1 MKKRPC
7 KVCRRWFRP
16 NPRVGDAQMTCGRP
30 ECKRQWHRKKCAE
43 WNRKNREYFKE
54 IYLNNKILA
63 ASAKTENPVNQHTA
77 GGKSTRTRFNVGLP
91 WQEIQEVMG
100 VKQLVIIEYIIHLLL
115 RAFKEPIKAQPIVNT
130 G

>member
-7 KVCRRWFRP
+7 KMCRRWFRP
-16 NPRVGDAQMTCGRP
+16 NPRVGDVQMTCGRP
-30 ECKRQWHRKKCAE
+30 KCKREWHRKKCAE

-63 ASAKTENPVNQHTA
+63 ASAKTENPDNQQKVE
-77 GGKSTRTRFNVGLP
+77 GKTTRTRFNVGLP
-91 WQEIQEVMG
+91 WQEIQEAMG

-115 RAFKEPIKAQPIVNT
+115 RSFKGPIKAQAIVNT

>member
-16 NPRVGDAQMTCGRP
+16 NPRVGDAQMTCGRTK
-30 ECKRQWHRKKCAE
+30 CKRQWHRKKCTE
-43 WNRKNREYFKE
+43 WNKKNREYFKE
-54 IYLNNKILA
+54 IYLNKKILA
-63 ASAKTENPVNQHTA
+63 ASAKTENPDNQQKA
-77 GGKSTRTRFNVGLP
+77 GGKTTRTRFNVGLP

-100 VKQLVIIEYIIHLLL
+100 VKHLVIIEYIIHLLL
-115 RAFKEPIKAQPIVNT
+115 RAFKEPIKAQAIVNT